1 MPLNALNILMNCI
14 IRIFV
19 DNSSIQNNYKESEII
34 ILKFIFDISVLK
46 QFKNIKK

>member
-1 MPLNALNILMNCI
+1 MPLDALNILMNCI

-34 ILKFIFDISVLK
+34 VHGFYSVNVIEIE
-46 QFKNIKK
+46 F